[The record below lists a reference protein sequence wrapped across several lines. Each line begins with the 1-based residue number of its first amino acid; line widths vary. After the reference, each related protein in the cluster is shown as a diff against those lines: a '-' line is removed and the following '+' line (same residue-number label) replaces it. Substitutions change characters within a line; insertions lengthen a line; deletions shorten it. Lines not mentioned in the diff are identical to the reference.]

1 MPAILLS
8 AIGEQLAE
16 LASPTNRNLA
26 RSQVLVESSSTDDWD
41 LVRQKTLKRQ
51 LICPHDPWTDS
62 VRSNPPPAAP
72 YVVVV
77 PRGESSRR
85 STDHAEP
92 PPARRGRGETRPHAC
107 GGRSWSIGL
116 PEPEPNN
123 ACSEVGAAALWQML
137 AAVVWCGA
145 VRVVNESDTD
155 EWMSSY
161 YVYVYK

>member
-1 MPAILLS
+1 M
-8 AIGEQLAE
+8 
-16 LASPTNRNLA
+16 
-26 RSQVLVESSSTDDWD
+26 
-41 LVRQKTLKRQ
+41 
-51 LICPHDPWTDS
+51 
-62 VRSNPPPAAP
+62 RSNPPPAAP

-85 STDHAEP
+85 STDHAETRE
-92 PPARRGRGETRPHAC
+92 RRDETPRM
-107 GGRSWSIGL
+107 WWIGL
-116 PEPEPNN
+116 PEPEPE
-123 ACSEVGAAALWQML
+123 ATKRAASQQCMQRPCSEVGAAALWQML